1 MKYSYLALFLIALIL
16 LSSSIMQE
24 KEKPIFGLSNGTIYM
39 WIFRYIH
46 FVIFLFTSFYLLFF
60 MGTGTETDKYLLL
73 ITILGVV
80 SCWYIFGCCWLSYVE
95 LLFYNIELDKV
106 KTTVNTT
113 FMFSFGSW
121 DRIVLNLSGLLY
133 LLNVCV
139 VLYSSTSLSLLFKI
153 AYFIVFIGFFLQEIY
168 TTTYKE
174 CYYDKNHNKPME
186 LLHNIHQSC
195 FAPNYNQHII

>member
-1 MKYSYLALFLIALIL
+1 MKYSYLALFLIGFML

-24 KEKPIFGLSNGTIYM
+24 NENPIFGLPNGTLYM

-46 FVIFLFTSFYLLFF
+46 FVVFLFTSFYLLFF

-80 SCWYIFGCCWLSYVE
+80 SCWYIFGCCWLSYME
-95 LLFYNIELDKV
+95 LLFYNIELEKV

-113 FMFSFGSW
+113 FMFSFDSW
-121 DRIVLNLSGLLY
+121 DRIVLNISGILY

-153 AYFIVFIGFFLQEIY
+153 AYFAVFIGFFLQEIY
-168 TTTYKE
+168 TSNNKI
-174 CYYDKNHNKPME
+174 CYYNKNDNAQME
-186 LLHNIHQSC
+186 WLHNMHRIC
-195 FAPNYNQHII
+195 FTPAQ